1 MEQNIEIPGLQ
12 ESVKEKRQDLILYSP
27 VAGSQARNVAVWL
40 FIALVVLAYATFLAF
55 GPQMLGLILIVF
67 GIAAFLALILRLAY
81 PWFLKMFAGRLSIE
95 VSDEG
100 LRFPSLFGPDLLFRN
115 FRRWDDIANILMGSR
130 LLDYGKSSYE
140 YEMET
145 PGSDQRIFIY
155 FKSGGHAA
163 LDLKRMSKSGQ
174 TKLFVAIESFCL
186 DFSRSPIASS
196 EEESDA
202 QPKLEKFE
210 LPQSYTEIWEQ
221 ELQDSFSSTKFVP
234 LAKGSFL
241 QEGKFRIVMPLSSGG
256 MSAVYLAS
264 TRDRELRVIKEAV
277 LPARISDEKEL
288 KAKELFKREVALL
301 QKLSH
306 PQIASVLDYFVEN
319 DRNYLVLEFVAGNSL
334 RQHVAQNGP
343 VEEKAAL
350 ELTSQTATILEYLHG
365 LTPPVIHRDI
375 SPDNLV
381 LKEDNTLVL
390 IDFGAANEFVGTA
403 TGTMVGKQAYIAP
416 EQFKGK
422 AKTASDLY
430 ALGGTLYFLLTG
442 RDPEALTCSR
452 PRDLNREISPLADDL
467 VAGLTD
473 LDLESRIATAA
484 ETKAK
489 IEEIIE
495 QGGGHVIDLK

>member
-40 FIALVVLAYATFLAF
+40 FIALVALAYATFLAF
-55 GPQMLGLILIVF
+55 GPQMTGLILIVF
-67 GIAAFLALILRLAY
+67 GLAAFLALFLRLLY
-81 PWFLKMFAGRLSIE
+81 PWLMKIFAGHLSIE

-100 LRFPSLFGPDLLFRN
+100 LRFPALFGPDLLFRH
-115 FRRWDDIANILMGSR
+115 FRRWDDVANILMGSR

-163 LDLKRMSKSGQ
+163 LDLRRMSKKGQ
-174 TKLFVAIESFCL
+174 TRLFVAIESFCL
-186 DFSRSPIASS
+186 DFSRSPIAST

-221 ELQDSFSSTKFVP
+221 ELQDSFSATKFVP

-277 LPARISDEKEL
+277 LPSRISDEKEL
-288 KAKELFKREVALL
+288 KAKELKAKELFTREVALL

-319 DRNYLVLEFVAGNSL
+319 DRDYLVLEFVAGNSL

-343 VEEKAAL
+343 VEERAAL
-350 ELTSQTATILEYLHG
+350 ELIGQTAAILEYLHG

-452 PRDLNREISPLADDL
+452 PGDLNREISPLTDDL
-467 VAGLTD
+467 VAALTD
-473 LDLESRIATAA
+473 LDLESRIGTAA
-484 ETKAK
+484 ETKAR
-489 IEEIIE
+489 IEEIISN
-495 QGGGHVIDLK
+495 